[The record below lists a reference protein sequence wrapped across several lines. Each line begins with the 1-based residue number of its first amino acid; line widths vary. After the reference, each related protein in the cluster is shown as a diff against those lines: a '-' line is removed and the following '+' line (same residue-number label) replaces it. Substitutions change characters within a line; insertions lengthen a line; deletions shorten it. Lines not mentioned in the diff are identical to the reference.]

1 MAYPTRL
8 IKKEIVAEGTIVLHL
23 KKPEEFSFKP
33 GQHIDLGIENMSE
46 SDDLGSVRT
55 LSLVSA
61 PHEDE
66 LAVATCLRNT
76 AFKRELQKLEVGADN
91 LSIDG
96 PFGNMT
102 LHSRSER
109 PAVMLAGGIGITPFV
124 SMIRHAEHENLPHT
138 ITVLYSAHTAKD
150 TPFLEELSETAV
162 RTDRLALVS
171 TLTQEDG
178 KRIDED
184 LIRASVEN
192 IADSVYYLAGP
203 PKFVKAM
210 QDLLERMGVVDDD
223 VRFEEFAG
231 Y

>member
-1 MAYPTRL
+1 MTQQTKL
-8 IKKEIVAEGTIVLHL
+8 LDKKEVAVETLEL
-23 KKPEEFSFKP
+23 RLQRPAEFSYKS
-33 GQHIDLGIENMSE
+33 GQHIDLGIEQMSE

-55 LSLVSA
+55 FSLVSA

-66 LAVATCLRNT
+66 LVVATRLRDT
-76 AFKRELQKLEVGADN
+76 AFKRELKKREVGADN

-124 SMIRHAEHENLPHT
+124 SLVRHMVHDDLPHRS
-138 ITVLYSAHTAKD
+138 TVLYSNHTAAD
-150 TPFLEELSETAV
+150 AAYLEELTQIAAENE
-162 RTDRLALVS
+162 RIDLVPTFTREGGS
-171 TLTQEDG
+171 
-178 KRIDED
+178 RIDEAM
-184 LIRASVEN
+184 IRGQV
-192 IADSVYYLAGP
+192 ADIPQAIWYLAGP
-203 PKFVKAM
+203 PPFVKAM
-210 QDLLERMGVVDDD
+210 QTVLETLGVEDDD